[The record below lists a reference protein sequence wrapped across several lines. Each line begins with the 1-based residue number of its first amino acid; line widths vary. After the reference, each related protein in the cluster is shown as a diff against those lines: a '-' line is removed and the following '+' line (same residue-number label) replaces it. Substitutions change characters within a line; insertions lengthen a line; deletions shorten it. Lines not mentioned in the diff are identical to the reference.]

1 MAKRNIELR
10 DSLKKANLEKEALEQ
25 SMITIENKVAS
36 LKKERISLK
45 ENLARQKGKNTR
57 LLKKKDLF
65 KNMD

>member
-45 ENLARQKGKNTR
+45 ENLAKAKGK
-57 LLKKKDLF
+57 KY
-65 KNMD
+65 